1 MSLLKEIIEELLLEN
16 IATSR
21 VYDAIRNKYEV
32 TINYHSNGEDIA
44 TGERLIQPVAY
55 GLTKAGNP
63 VIRAYQPQGDTT
75 TKNPSWKFFR
85 VDRIDSWTP
94 HKENTFEEPPY
105 GGDGTFNPNG
115 DKTMKYVYMVADFGN
130 DEENNRENSIIPNN
144 GGVIKTTEPKSSE
157 VFKTDTEKEIAK
169 RKEQLNNIQK
179 VPQDVIDRYNREKNI
194 KSLKNKITNND
205 YISDIVKRKAFN
217 TTNPIGGALKNNSNT
232 NSNTKQETNNNFEV
246 NNSGA
251 VYKTDTEREID
262 RKQE

>member
-1 MSLLKEIIEELLLEN
+1 MPLLKEIIEELLLEDV
-16 IATSR
+16 ATTR

-32 TINYHSNGEDIA
+32 TINYHSNGENIA

-75 TKNPSWKFFR
+75 SKVPSWKFFR

-94 HKENTFEEPPY
+94 HKENTFEEPPQ

-115 DKTMKYVYMVADFGN
+115 DRTMKYVYLVADFDN
-130 DEENNRENSIIPNN
+130 ETINNPETNIIPNN
-144 GGVIKTTEPKSSE
+144 GGVKKTTKPKSGE
-157 VFKTDTEKEIAK
+157 VFKTDTEKEIQK
-169 RKEQLNNIQK
+169 RQNTGPKIIGK

-194 KSLKNKITNND
+194 KNLRDRITDND
-205 YISDIVKRKAFN
+205 YISDIVKQNTFNRNNSIGGIFKN
-217 TTNPIGGALKNNSNT
+217 TTNNNTEQENNNNS
-232 NSNTKQETNNNFEV
+232 ET

-251 VYKTDTEREID
+251 VYKTDTEREI
-262 RKQE
+262 E